1 MSRYG
6 IAPRGVIHIG
16 AHTGQEHPI
25 YTACGIHDQVWVE
38 PQPEAFARLTQ
49 NLPDGGKAGRVRAFN
64 VACGPQRGTAKLH
77 RVGGN
82 GESDSLLAPKE
93 MLQDYANFGFAD
105 RGTIEVPVV
114 PVDELLAENGL
125 DPSKYNLL
133 SVDVQGYEL
142 PVLRGAVKTLPGID
156 AIISEI
162 SEREMYEG
170 NTLAPQLDAFLAE
183 HGFVRVVSRLSK
195 RTRHGNALYLKRSL
209 LRGWP
214 NLMHKLVGPVRR

>member
-1 MSRYG
+1 MHRYG
-6 IAPRGVIHIG
+6 ITPRGVIHIG

-49 NLPDGGKAGRVRAFN
+49 NLPDGGKSGRVRAFN
-64 VACGPQRGTAKLH
+64 VACGPERTIAKMH

-105 RGTIEVPVV
+105 RGTLEVPVV
-114 PVDELLAENGL
+114 PVDELLPEHGL
-125 DPSKYNLL
+125 DPAKYNLL

-142 PVLRGAVKTLPGID
+142 PVLRGAEKTLAGID

-170 NTLAPQLDAFLAE
+170 NTLAPQLDAFLAQ
-183 HGFVRVVSRLSK
+183 HGFIRVISRLSK
-195 RTRHGNALYLKRSL
+195 RTRHGNALYLRKTL
-209 LRGWP
+209 LKGWP
-214 NLMHKLVGPVRR
+214 KLMHGLVGTTRR